1 MPVPPVAALSSPPS
15 LLRRLL
21 AWAGWGGRDSRRGSI
36 AVIVA
41 VSFIPLTVAG
51 GVAVDMSRMA
61 DARSALQRATDNA
74 ALSGAA
80 AYVVYTQQ
88 DSFNAVARTMAHS
101 AFCNAVTALPAGFA
115 LVSTSGSTAC
125 GSGQGPAV
133 SAVIAGYQTG
143 TRGIMAGSG
152 CTATNT
158 VVSGVVC
165 GFIVTVSTS
174 ATVKSV
180 FPFISGGNLAVSVTS
195 SAINPFINLAKAIT
209 PNFAGSA
216 ANANSLWIYPLLLDS
231 NGAPDFSTNYGALPD
246 ASACTGNP
254 TQSSCGSYT
263 MLASTLFFSNCPAS
277 NPCNVNGTI
286 FIDGVV
292 QNPVVG
298 TAVITATTPLGVAF
312 QSAAGAGVG
321 SGAGATPYYPTI
333 TPNPKIA
340 DTGCSWP
347 WNAVYNT
354 VAQSMDA
361 NGYPLVVDANGNWP
375 LVTHWFYSSFLANS
389 YPPDYNELALQ
400 ANSNINPSTGYSYAT
415 QIIPAVLTN
424 NSGNGKDFNYKASQ
438 VLPVDCPNA
447 YSTPKVPGTPA
458 GTPNAERMATTYPA
472 TGATNCSLYIVKD
485 PGSLSAVGSYSGSN
499 TCFTPA
505 NTPGY
510 QYSALSCQNYAG
522 HNYAFYWND
531 MGGRIRDDT
540 NYNNGNLQIACTG
553 ASYVL
558 LIN

>member
-1 MPVPPVAALSSPPS
+1 MTAFPT

-21 AWAGWGGRDSRRGSI
+21 VWAQEGVINDRRGSI

-41 VSFIPLTVAG
+41 VSFIPLTIAA

-80 AYVVYTQQ
+80 AYVVYTQT

-143 TRGIMAGSG
+143 TRGVASNSG
-152 CTATNT
+152 CSATNS
-158 VVSGVVC
+158 VVSGYTC
-165 GFIVTVSTS
+165 GFIVTVATS
-174 ATVKSV
+174 ATIKSI
-180 FPFISGGNLAVSVTS
+180 FPFISGGALAVSVTS
-195 SAINPFINLAKAIT
+195 SAINPFINLANAIAPSFT
-209 PNFAGSA
+209 ASA
-216 ANANSLWIYPLLLDS
+216 ANANSIWIYPLLLDA

-254 TQSSCGSYT
+254 TQTSCGSYT
-263 MLASTLFFSNCPAS
+263 MLASTLYYSGCPAS
-277 NPCNVNGTI
+277 KPCNDNGTI
-286 FIDGVV
+286 FINGIV

-298 TAVITATTPLGVAF
+298 TAVITATTPLGIAF
-312 QSAAGAGVG
+312 QSAAGGGAG
-321 SGAGATPYYPTI
+321 SGKYYTTT

-347 WNAVYNT
+347 RIPVYNT
-354 VAQSMDA
+354 IAQSTDA
-361 NGYPLVVDANGNWP
+361 NGYPLVIDSKGNWP
-375 LVTHWFYSSFLANS
+375 QVTHWFYSSFLANNQ
-389 YPPDYNELALQ
+389 PPDYNELALQ
-400 ANSNINPSTGYSYAT
+400 RNTQNINPATGYSYAT
-415 QIIPAVLTN
+415 QIVPAVLTN
-424 NSGNGKDFNYKASQ
+424 SNGKGKDFDPGATQ
-438 VLPVDCPNA
+438 VTPVDCPNA
-447 YSTPKVPGTPA
+447 YSTSNPT
-458 GTPNAERMATTYPA
+458 NAETMVTTYPDN
-472 TGATNCSLYIVKD
+472 GVTNCSLYIVKD
-485 PGSLSAVGSYSGSN
+485 PTSLQPDASYKNNSSYTSP
-499 TCFTPA
+499 TCFTPS

-522 HNYAFYWND
+522 HNYAFFWND
-531 MGGRIRDDT
+531 MSGRYGDDT
-540 NYNNGNLQIACTG
+540 DYGDGILQISCAG
-553 ASYVL
+553 ASHVL